1 MGSSGRHLAT
11 DDVPFI
17 ACIHGVRFAVFLNY
31 ITYKS
36 GAERAAW
43 LGRRIS
49 F

>member
-17 ACIHGVRFAVFLNY
+17 ACIHGVRFAVFLN